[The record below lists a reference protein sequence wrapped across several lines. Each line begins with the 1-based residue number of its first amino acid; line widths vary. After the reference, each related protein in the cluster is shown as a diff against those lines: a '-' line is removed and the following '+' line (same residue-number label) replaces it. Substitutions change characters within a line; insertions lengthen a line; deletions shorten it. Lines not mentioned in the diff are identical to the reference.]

1 MVVRRIDEPLA
12 DAQAWAEWFNAQITD
27 LPLLRQTHRRIDELT
42 RHAAEIN
49 LHELASVVLA
59 DPLLTLRTLV
69 TVHQRKRAAS
79 RDLTG
84 ITSALI

>member
-1 MVVRRIDEPLA
+1 MGVRRIDEPLA
-12 DAQAWAEWFNAQITD
+12 DAQAWAEWFNAQVTD
-27 LPLLRQTHRRIDELT
+27 LLLLRQTHRRIDKLT
-42 RHAAEIN
+42 SHAAIN
-49 LHELASVVLA
+49 LHELASLVLA

-84 ITSALI
+84 ITRAL